1 MSHPFLD
8 TLEGDDWPRFG
19 GATVTPPT
27 ATLAIVPHSDLSWF
41 RGHFPGHPVL
51 AGVVQTHWAC
61 LWSRGLL
68 GIDGDFTRIENLK
81 FENIIT
87 PGTELT
93 VSLDYAADKGRLLFS
108 YDDAGQRYSS
118 GRIYFQS

>member
-1 MSHPFLD
+1 MTGNFLE

-19 GATVTPPT
+19 AATVEPHG
-27 ATLAIVPHSDLSWF
+27 ARLAIVPHAELTWF
-41 RGHFPGHPVL
+41 QGHFPGHPVL

-61 LWSRGLL
+61 LWGRGLL
-68 GIDGDFTRIENLK
+68 GIDGDFSHIENLK

-87 PGTELT
+87 PDTELT

-108 YDDAGQRYSS
+108 YDDAEQRYSS
-118 GRIYFQS
+118 GRIYFQP